1 MKHMKN
7 ILTGLLLFGTIG
19 GLASAAPQISP
30 QRIIVN
36 PIQTSLEAKVWLN
49 KGADNSGYA
58 TYTPGERVTIKASV
72 NEDAY
77 LYVFSVDVA
86 GEVTQIFPNDY
97 ASDNFVEGGQTVTLP
112 AQGDNYTLETDDD
125 IGVGKV
131 FAVASRDP
139 LDFTDILDIQNNA
152 VFAVYSGGGQDAFA
166 REVSGILN
174 SIPDN
179 DWTSSVALYRTKQPV
194 VESGELKVAT
204 NAKNAKVYLDGRL
217 IGDAGVTLAN
227 LAPGTYQLKVVASG
241 YVTYSTPI
249 TIKQDKLVNLTVNL
263 RQAPTTKANLSL
275 VLNVKNAKIY
285 MNGQYLGNTT
295 NGKFTTSLTKNKL
308 YKVSVVATGYNN
320 FALNVT
326 LNTSKTVYVNLK
338 RR

>member
-7 ILTGLLLFGTIG
+7 ILTGLLLFGT
-19 GLASAAPQISP
+19 LAPVAFAAPQISP

-36 PIQTSLEAKVWLN
+36 PIQTSLNAKVWLN
-49 KGADNSGYA
+49 KAADNSGYA

-72 NEDAY
+72 NEDSY

-86 GEVTQIFPNDY
+86 GEVTQIFPNEY

-112 AQGDNYTLETDDD
+112 SEGDSYTLETDDD

-139 LDFTDILDIQNNA
+139 LDFTDILDIKNNA
-152 VFAVYSGGGQDAFA
+152 VFAVYSGGGQEAFA

-179 DWTSSVALYRTKQPV
+179 DWTSDVVLYRTRQV
-194 VESGELKVAT
+194 QTQSGELKVST
-204 NAKNAKVYLDGRL
+204 NVNNAKVYLDGRL

-227 LAPGTYQLKVVASG
+227 LAPGTYQLKVVANG

-263 RQAPTTKANLSL
+263 RQTPTTKANLNL
-275 VLNVKNAKIY
+275 VLNVKNAKVY
-285 MNGQYLGNTT
+285 MNGQYLGKTT
-295 NGKFTTSLTKNKL
+295 TGKFTTSLTKNKP
-308 YKVSVVATGYNN
+308 YKISVVATGYTN

-326 LNTSKTVYVNLK
+326 LNTSKTVYINLK